1 MESRTVSL
9 LLLFVLIGIHW
20 PVVAESVDPAV
31 PESACPSHPA
41 VLSADAD
48 PDARKPAASHAPCF
62 LPPTFDDSA
71 QLTPLLLSVPRAPQ
85 PVRATDGRFHLVYEL
100 KMLNF
105 GSFPAVRPT
114 PPTPPPATLEVTEVA
129 LFSDAQLT
137 PFLVLS
143 GEALASRMQL
153 VRLGISPPTVNF
165 QPGQSGILFL
175 DATFPSRQAVPKR
188 ILHRVTVKAVAGT
201 GGQPNV
207 DETFLELPVNP
218 APVVVIGPFLRG
230 GPWANFNGCCDF
242 ATPHRRIGRA
252 VNGREFWPE
261 RFAIDVL
268 KAVVVGDQLKVF
280 RGDGS
285 QVEDWFSTGEDILA
299 VADGVVTR
307 VVTTEPDNPIGTSPF
322 PPVVST
328 GGGNEVLVH
337 LGDGLFTMY
346 GHLLPGTV
354 SVAVGDRVRRGDVL
368 GKLGNTGQSSAPHLH
383 FQVMD
388 DNSIAASQ
396 GLPWVFESFVLVG
409 TFDEEED
416 GAITGIIPVNSVR
429 RGELPLQQTLIRF
442 P

>member
-1 MESRTVSL
+1 
-9 LLLFVLIGIHW
+9 
-20 PVVAESVDPAV
+20 
-31 PESACPSHPA
+31 
-41 VLSADAD
+41 
-48 PDARKPAASHAPCF
+48 
-62 LPPTFDDSA
+62 
-71 QLTPLLLSVPRAPQ
+71 
-85 PVRATDGRFHLVYEL
+85 
-100 KMLNF
+100 
-105 GSFPAVRPT
+105 
-114 PPTPPPATLEVTEVA
+114 PPATGHL
-129 LFSDAQLT
+129 Q
-137 PFLVLS
+137 
-143 GEALASRMQL
+143 R
-153 VRLGISPPTVNF
+153 
-165 QPGQSGILFL
+165 GQSVTLSR

-252 VNGREFWPE
+252 LNGREFWPE
-261 RFAIDVL
+261 RFAIDVQ

-368 GKLGNTGQSSAPHLH
+368 GELRNTRQSSAPPPPL
-383 FQVMD
+383 QGLD
-388 DNSIAASQ
+388 DNSIPPPPR
-396 GLPWVFESFVLVG
+396 LPPGF
-409 TFDEEED
+409 
-416 GAITGIIPVNSVR
+416 
-429 RGELPLQQTLIRF
+429 
-442 P
+442 

>member
-1 MESRTVSL
+1 MRTPTYCLIPATTTHELCPRTLKCGRRRPSLYGACVSDHTGGATMESRTVSL

-31 PESACPSHPA
+31 PESACPSPPA

-105 GSFPAVRPT
+105 GSFPAVRP
-114 PPTPPPATLEVTEVA
+114 PPRQPPATLQVTEVA
-129 LFSDAQLT
+129 LFGDGQLT

-153 VRLGISPPTVNF
+153 VHLGLPESTAVLEV
-165 QPGQSGILFL
+165 GQSGILFL

-188 ILHRVTVKAVAGT
+188 IFHRVTVKAVAGT
-201 GGQPNV
+201 GDQPNV

-242 ATPHRRIGRA
+242 A
-252 VNGREFWPE
+252 
-261 RFAIDVL
+261 
-268 KAVVVGDQLKVF
+268 
-280 RGDGS
+280 S
-285 QVEDWFSTGEDILA
+285 
-299 VADGVVTR
+299 
-307 VVTTEPDNPIGTSPF
+307 
-322 PPVVST
+322 
-328 GGGNEVLVH
+328 
-337 LGDGLFTMY
+337 
-346 GHLLPGTV
+346 
-354 SVAVGDRVRRGDVL
+354 
-368 GKLGNTGQSSAPHLH
+368 
-383 FQVMD
+383 
-388 DNSIAASQ
+388 
-396 GLPWVFESFVLVG
+396 
-409 TFDEEED
+409 
-416 GAITGIIPVNSVR
+416 
-429 RGELPLQQTLIRF
+429 
-442 P
+442 